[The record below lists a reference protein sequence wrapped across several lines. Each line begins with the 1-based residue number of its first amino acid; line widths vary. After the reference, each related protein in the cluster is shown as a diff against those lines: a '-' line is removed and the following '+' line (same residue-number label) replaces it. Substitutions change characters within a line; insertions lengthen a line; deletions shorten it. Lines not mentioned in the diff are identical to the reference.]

1 MRNSFKLLL
10 FNILNLVLGG
20 VIAQVPT
27 WTIQGHVVRSSV
39 SSSLCTVS
47 IPKLGKKL
55 VMADEKGNFSFSDT
69 VAAELTL
76 HCNMPGFADIDTQLR
91 VVPGEAYRLVLRL
104 QRLAIDM
111 PQVEV
116 FSARENALRMLPGSA
131 TLITSEQL
139 ENVQAQSANQVLR
152 QAPGIHAV
160 DEEGLGLRPN
170 IGFRGLDPDRSRYVL
185 VMEDGVPVSLSPYG
199 EPELYYAPSID
210 RMQQVEILRG
220 PASIQ
225 YGPRTVAGVINYR
238 TADPPAETQ
247 ASVHFTGG
255 SGGYLSAHA
264 RFGTTLSGT
273 GIQFDYLRKQSD
285 DFGMLRLRMND
296 LVLRLRRTISSHTVV
311 GLKASAYD
319 ELSNANY
326 IGMTQPMFEQGGND
340 FTRLAPEDRFLVRR
354 YALAATLSTM
364 LTDQLKLDVLL
375 FGYSTR
381 RDWCRQDFA
390 YNQLDTAGNLLPPPA
405 DYSGVTWG
413 DESLA
418 GGALY
423 MRNSTGNRNRNF
435 SVAGADIRIRYDYRW
450 MGTTHQAVAG
460 VKAVAERAHEVRIN
474 GTAPGDLGGSVS
486 DVEFRPL
493 TGLSAFVCD
502 KWPLHERLELSPG
515 LRWESMVFT
524 REIRRGR
531 YVLDGATSVR
541 DTLIRNTSSLT
552 AFIPGIGFSYRMGGP
567 WTLFGGVHRGFAPPR
582 IKDAITADGTDQQLD
597 AELSWNYEWGIR
609 ASGKRFWQA
618 EITAFCL
625 DFENQVIPVSESSG
639 GAGTGLING
648 GSTLSRGLELSTAL
662 TTEKGGK
669 HKWNAGCQLTAT
681 YTRASFSSDRF
692 LGSGENRVNISGN
705 RLPYAP
711 EWQGTGTITVQS
723 AAGFTFNFSAH
734 YTGAQYTDIL
744 NTETATANGLT
755 GRLSP
760 FRSYDAGCLYKSATS
775 GLTLSASVKNLSNE
789 RYIFTRR
796 PQGIRVSLPRM
807 FFVGIKKE
815 F

>member
-1 MRNSFKLLL
+1 MRISFKLLIFTIFNLL
-10 FNILNLVLGG
+10 FKE

-27 WTIQGHVVRSSV
+27 WTIQGRVVTSSV
-39 SSSLCTVS
+39 SSSLFCTVS
-47 IPKLGKKL
+47 IPKLGKIVL
-55 VMADEKGNFSFSDT
+55 ADDKGTFSFSDT
-69 VAAELTL
+69 VTAEVNLR
-76 HCNMPGFADIDTQLR
+76 CSMPGFADIDTQLR
-91 VVPGEAYRLVLRL
+91 VVPGEAYLLLLRL
-104 QRLAIDM
+104 QRTAIEM

-116 FSARENALRMLPGSA
+116 FSVRENALRMLPGSA

-139 ENVQAQSANQVLR
+139 ENIQAQNANEVLR
-152 QAPGIHAV
+152 RAPGIHAV

-238 TADPPAETQ
+238 TADPPATPKGLIQ
-247 ASVHFTGG
+247 FTGG
-255 SGGYLSAHA
+255 SGGYLSTRAG
-264 RFGTTLSGT
+264 FGTTMGRT
-273 GIQFDYLRKQSD
+273 GIQLDYLRKQSD

-296 LVLRLRRTISSHTVV
+296 LVLRLRRAISSHTVV
-311 GLKASAYD
+311 GLKASAYN
-319 ELSNANY
+319 EVSNANY

-354 YALAATLSTM
+354 YALSATLSTI

-413 DESLA
+413 DESVA

-423 MRNSTGNRNRNF
+423 MRNSTGNRNRTF
-435 SVAGADIRIRYDYRW
+435 GVAGADIRIRYDFRW

-460 VKAVAERAHEVRIN
+460 VKVVAERAHEVRIN
-474 GTAPGDLGGSVS
+474 GTMPGDLGGSVT
-486 DVEFRPL
+486 DEEFRPV

-502 KWPLHERLELSPG
+502 KWPLTERLEMSPG
-515 LRWESMVFT
+515 VRWESMVYT
-524 REIRRGR
+524 REIMRGR
-531 YVLDGATSVR
+531 YVLDGVTSVR

-552 AFIPGIGFSYRMGGP
+552 AFIPGIGFSYRLGVP
-567 WTLFGGVHRGFAPPR
+567 WTMFGGVHRGFAPPR

-609 ASGKRFWQA
+609 ANGKRYWQA

-639 GAGTGLING
+639 GAGTGLMNG
-648 GSTLSRGLELSTAL
+648 GSTLSRGLELSTAF
-662 TTEKGGK
+662 TTENEGK
-669 HKWNAGCQLTAT
+669 HKWNAGCQLTVT
-681 YTRASFSSDRF
+681 YTRASFSSDRI

-711 EWQGTGTITVQS
+711 EWQGTGTFTLQS
-723 AAGFTFNFSAH
+723 VAGFTFNVSAH

-744 NTETATANGLT
+744 NTQTATANGLT

-760 FRSYDAGCLYKSATS
+760 FRSYDAGCLYRSAKT